1 MAAAV
6 GPPPHHTPPPVDR
19 VVRFG
24 PPGGGTGRRA
34 SQAESMDRL
43 LELDVRTI
51 GEIEVVLLWNRVE
64 DVVVV
69 HVVDWSTREAFSVE
83 PPRDRARDAFL
94 HPYAYPPTRSGLV
107 VS

>member
-1 MAAAV
+1 
-6 GPPPHHTPPPVDR
+6 
-19 VVRFG
+19 
-24 PPGGGTGRRA
+24 
-34 SQAESMDRL
+34 MDRL

-51 GEIEVVLLWNRVE
+51 GEIEVVLLWNRVD

-83 PPRDRARDAFL
+83 PPRERALDAFR
-94 HPYAYPPTRSGLV
+94 HPYAYTPSRRGLV